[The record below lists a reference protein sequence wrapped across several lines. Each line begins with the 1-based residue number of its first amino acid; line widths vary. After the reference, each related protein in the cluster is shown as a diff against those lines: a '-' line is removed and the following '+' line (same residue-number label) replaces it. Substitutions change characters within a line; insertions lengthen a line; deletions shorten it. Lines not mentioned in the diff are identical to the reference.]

1 MTAAEKAKQA
11 LAKST
16 KRGTLAGLKSTDIQS
31 VLESMKLQIAQA
43 LPKHLSAERMIQM
56 ATQVIAKNPRI
67 AECDAGS
74 LIGAVMQASILGFK
88 PTESLG
94 QVYFVPYGN
103 KVQFQIGYKG
113 YIDLARR
120 SGQIKTLYAYPVY
133 QNDEF
138 EYELGLEPK
147 LRHKPAQG
155 ERGEMTNV
163 YACAHYK
170 DGGYNFVVLSK
181 DEVERLRLRNSF
193 QKTKPSGAWATDY
206 EAMACAKA
214 IKQLAKYMPL
224 SEEMQSAF
232 MTDEGVVTPDSY
244 TPNQTGDVDPDHFF
258 EEVEMEDE
266 TVNVVE
272 PFTDGQ

>member
-1 MTAAEKAKQA
+1 MTAQEKAKQA

-43 LPKHLSAERMIQM
+43 LPKHLNAERMIQM

-94 QVYFVPYGN
+94 QVYFVPYGS

-133 QNDEF
+133 AADEF

-155 ERGEMTNV
+155 ERGEMVNV
-163 YACAHYK
+163 YAVAHYK
-170 DGGYNFVVLSK
+170 DGGYNFVVLSR

-224 SEEMQSAF
+224 SEEMQSAV

-272 PFTDGQ
+272 PFTEE